1 MQELFPVVSGVVLG
15 IVVAG
20 LRPSLRLWVGVLL
33 AAVLGL
39 CATVLSGE
47 SEVSWDYL
55 LVDIPLVAVSAG
67 LSFTL
72 ARMAF
77 LRRRRANP
85 S

>member
-1 MQELFPVVSGVVLG
+1 MDELFPVVSGVVLG

-20 LRPSLRLWVGVLL
+20 IRPSLRLWIGIPLSI
-33 AAVLGL
+33 VLGL
-39 CATVLSGE
+39 AATVLSGE
-47 SEVSWDYL
+47 FEVGWEYL
-55 LVDIPLVAVSAG
+55 LIDIPLVAVSAG

-77 LRRRRANP
+77 PRMRHV

>member
-1 MQELFPVVSGVVLG
+1 MDELFPVVSGVVLG

-20 LRPSLRLWVGVLL
+20 IRPSLRLWIGIPVSI
-33 AAVLGL
+33 VLGL
-39 CATVLSGE
+39 AATVLSGE
-47 SEVSWDYL
+47 FEVGWEYL
-55 LVDIPLVAVSAG
+55 LIDIPLVAVSAG

-77 LRRRRANP
+77 LRMRHV

>member
-1 MQELFPVVSGVVLG
+1 MDELFPVVSGVVLG

-20 LRPSLRLWVGVLL
+20 IRPSLRLWIGIPVSI
-33 AAVLGL
+33 VLGL
-39 CATVLSGE
+39 AATVLSGE
-47 SEVSWDYL
+47 FEVGREYL
-55 LVDIPLVAVSAG
+55 LIDIPLVAVSAG

-77 LRRRRANP
+77 LRMRHV

>member
-1 MQELFPVVSGVVLG
+1 MDELFPVVSGVVLG

-20 LRPSLRLWVGVLL
+20 IRPSLRLWIGIPVSILLGL
-33 AAVLGL
+33 AAT
-39 CATVLSGE
+39 ALSGE
-47 SEVSWDYL
+47 FEVGWEYL
-55 LVDIPLVAVSAG
+55 LIDIPLVAVSAG

-77 LRRRRANP
+77 LRMWHL

>member
-1 MQELFPVVSGVVLG
+1 MDELFPVVSGVVLG

-20 LRPSLRLWVGVLL
+20 IRPSLRLWIGIPVSI
-33 AAVLGL
+33 VLGL
-39 CATVLSGE
+39 AATVLSGE
-47 SEVSWDYL
+47 FEVGWEYL

-72 ARMAF
+72 ARTAF
-77 LRRRRANP
+77 LRMRHV